1 MVCFQ
6 TQNPN
11 FDLLKSIPTFLKR
24 FKYRTTKSYFNKN
37 FFFDPLKEVLEK
49 FSGNTYTG
57 FSSWNLEDP
66 FFSRVFCPFYPLYY
80 TAHCCALI
88 FSFLLSPPLW
98 QGWHKKSPISHTAQK
113 IVDGQKF
120 CHGENCHLS
129 KKLLYCNGLPEEKN
143 WTCTTTKNRFI
154 TAWSFNILKKKN
166 IFGKWFQLTLRPKW
180 AFFQKKIC

>member
-1 MVCFQ
+1 MHRIF
-6 TQNPN
+6 
-11 FDLLKSIPTFLKR
+11 FLK
-24 FKYRTTKSYFNKN
+24 N
-37 FFFDPLKEVLEK
+37 P
-49 FSGNTYTG
+49 TG
-57 FSSWNLEDP
+57 KDF
-66 FFSRVFCPFYPLYY
+66 FFSREFCPFYPYF

-154 TAWSFNILKKKN
+154 TAWSFNILKKKHFWEVISIN
-166 IFGKWFQLTLRPKW
+166 SEAKMGVFPKKKNMLTD
-180 AFFQKKIC
+180 

>member
-1 MVCFQ
+1 MLQ
-6 TQNPN
+6 HQPIIPWYTSKTQNPN

-66 FFSRVFCPFYPLYY
+66 FFSRVFCSFYPLYY

-154 TAWSFNILKKKN
+154 TAWSFNILKKLKTTFLGSDFN
-166 IFGKWFQLTLRPKW
+166 
-180 AFFQKKIC
+180 

>member
-1 MVCFQ
+1 MHRIFFLKNPTGKDFFFQ
-6 TQNPN
+6 EN
-11 FDLLKSIPTFLKR
+11 FALFIPTK
-24 FKYRTTKSYFNKN
+24 
-37 FFFDPLKEVLEK
+37 
-49 FSGNTYTG
+49 
-57 FSSWNLEDP
+57 
-66 FFSRVFCPFYPLYY
+66 Y

-143 WTCTTTKNRFI
+143 WTYTTTKNQ
-154 TAWSFNILKKKN
+154 FNILKMKTTFLGSDFNKLWGQNGCFSKKKN
-166 IFGKWFQLTLRPKW
+166 YVNGLKRITYIDLNYNFWNKF
-180 AFFQKKIC
+180 